1 MKDAEFVVYGDF
13 NCPFCYALNKILLDV
28 GLNERFQWRSIE
40 HLPGISS
47 DQFSLSE
54 QSTIAAEVFT
64 VRHRAPDI
72 DIAIPPCRPNTA
84 LANRLLI
91 NVTDM
96 APALAPVL
104 RQRIYC
110 ALWVEGQD
118 ISNKQVLLALLT
130 EINAELDFSADQLFA
145 EHLTLEQWQLCWEQT
160 DSEGRIPIITN
171 SERALKG
178 LCDLPEIRRFIGGE
192 LVAEDAETSCYIKP
206 RQNVVILG
214 EIGDLWRF
222 IETLRHQYHLH
233 LLHTTQALW
242 QMIEKDHL
250 PDLILVDLDAEHE
263 VSMTLCEQLKAE
275 ELTRPIPLVLVA
287 DKISINDE
295 VRAYEIGVSDYMKRN
310 RAPEVF
316 KARIDML
323 LQLKMTR
330 DALDKAARLDSL
342 TQIYNRREF
351 DRVILQEWR
360 RCARSRSALSLLML
374 DIDYFKRYNDC
385 YGHLAGDGCI
395 RMLAQTMKHC
405 ADRVGD
411 LVSRYGGEE
420 FAILLPD
427 TDARG
432 AIKVAKNIQREI
444 NALHIQHEGSD
455 TSDHVTIS
463 IGCFTLTPTQD
474 GDPVAL
480 IAGADDR
487 LYRAKAAGRDTVIG
501 DELIEAP

>member
-1 MKDAEFVVYGDF
+1 MKETEFVVYGDF
-13 NCPFCYALNKILLDV
+13 NCPFCYALSEILLAA
-28 GLNERFQWRSIE
+28 GLNERFQWCSIE
-40 HLPGISS
+40 HMPGINNE
-47 DQFSLSE
+47 QFNLSE
-54 QSTIAAEVFT
+54 QSVIAAEVFA

-72 DIAIPPCRPNTA
+72 DIAIPPYRPNTA

-91 NVTDM
+91 NVSDI
-96 APALAPVL
+96 APELAAVL

-110 ALWVEGQD
+110 ALWVEGLD
-118 ISNKQVLLALLT
+118 ISSKPVLLELLA
-130 EINAELDFSADQLFA
+130 EMDAELDLTDDQLFA
-145 EHLTLEQWQLCWEQT
+145 EHNTLEQWQLSWEQA
-160 DSEGRIPIITN
+160 DSEGRIPIIAN
-171 SERALKG
+171 GDSALKG
-178 LCDLPEIRRFIGGE
+178 LSNLPEIRRFIGGE
-192 LVAEDAETSCYIKP
+192 LVADDSESSCYIKP

-214 EIGDLWRF
+214 EIRDLWRF

-233 LLHTTQALW
+233 MLHTTQALW

-250 PDLILVDLDAEHE
+250 PDLLLIDLDAGNGAG
-263 VSMTLCEQLKAE
+263 MALCEQLKADE
-275 ELTRPIPLVLVA
+275 RTRPTPLVLVA
-287 DKISINDE
+287 DNISIDNE
-295 VRAYEIGVSDYMKRN
+295 VRAYELGVSDYMKRN

-323 LQLKMTR
+323 LQWKMTR

-360 RCARSRSALSLLML
+360 RCARSLSPLSLLML
-374 DIDYFKRYNDC
+374 DIDYFKRYNDF

-395 RMLAQTMKHC
+395 RMLAQTMKRC

-427 TDARG
+427 TDAAG
-432 AIKVAKNIQREI
+432 TLKVAKNIQSEI
-444 NALHIQHEGSD
+444 NALNIQHEDSD
-455 TSDHVTIS
+455 AASYVTVS
-463 IGCFTLTPTQD
+463 IGCFTLVPAQGD
-474 GDPVAL
+474 DPVAL

-501 DELIEAP
+501 DD